1 MVPRS
6 KARKR
11 ALDVLY
17 EADVMDRP
25 VAQLLEETL
34 EAEPGFPEFARE
46 LVEGV
51 ERNREQL
58 DSMIQSYAER
68 WALERMPLVDRNLLR
83 IAIFELLHRPDV
95 PPGATIDTAV
105 DLAKLLSTP
114 DSGRFLNG
122 ILGRVAREHPRA
134 P

>member
-1 MVPRS
+1 MVTRS

-25 VAQLLEETL
+25 VAKLLEETL
-34 EAEPGFPEFARE
+34 EVEPDFPPFARE

-51 ERNREQL
+51 ERNRDEL
-58 DSMIQSYAER
+58 DGLIQSYAER
-68 WALERMPLVDRNLLR
+68 WALDRMPLVDRNLLR

-134 P
+134 Q